1 MAVEARPECLAGK
14 FTMSKINHTDKVWR
28 SVRQAFTLIELLITV
43 AIIAIL
49 ASIAVP
55 NFLLASTRAKVSR
68 AVADQRSAATALECY
83 AIDNA
88 GKYPAYGNGRDAALA
103 LGEPIVFL
111 PTRLTTPVAYVA
123 TLPPDIFP
131 GTRSGLSDDFDDT
144 YFYMHDYATTYLGKM
159 QLAGHVSEHYY
170 TLTGDRRSVK
180 WTMWSYGPDLKDN
193 HGTLLY
199 DATNGTISKGDLM
212 RFGP

>member
-1 MAVEARPECLAGK
+1 MMSSLITICKAWRPA
-14 FTMSKINHTDKVWR
+14 
-28 SVRQAFTLIELLITV
+28 RQAFTLIELLITV

-55 NFLLASTRAKVSR
+55 NFLLASTRAKASR
-68 AVADQRSAATALECY
+68 AVADQRSVATALECY
-83 AIDNA
+83 AVDNA
-88 GKYPAYGNGRDAALA
+88 SQYPAYGNGRDAALA
-103 LGEPIVFL
+103 LGEPIVFI
-111 PTRLTTPVAYVA
+111 PTRLTTPVSYLT

-131 GTRSGLSDDFDDT
+131 GTRSGLNDDFDDT
-144 YFYMHDYATTYLGKM
+144 YFYMHDYAATYLGKM

-180 WTMWSYGPDLKDN
+180 WTVWSYGPDLKDN

-199 DATNGTISKGDLM
+199 DATNGVISKGDLM